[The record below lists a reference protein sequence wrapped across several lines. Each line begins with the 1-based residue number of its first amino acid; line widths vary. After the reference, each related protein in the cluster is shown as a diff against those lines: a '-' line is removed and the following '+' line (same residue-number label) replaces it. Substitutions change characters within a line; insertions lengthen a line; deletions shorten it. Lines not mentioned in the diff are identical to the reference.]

1 MAMPKDLE
9 SQFIQ
14 KSLRA
19 SNPEGL
25 NKKNKIREGYQF
37 LREENLSFINCIIEE
52 LIHHVSSE
60 YSVGDT
66 KRSVLLEFTQKNQ
79 KPHRWCNSKR
89 ACSSVVGRALETRSD
104 QTKDKISIDCFS
116 AKQGVLR
123 WKNKD

>member
-1 MAMPKDLE
+1 MAKPKDLE

-37 LREENLSFINCIIEE
+37 LREENLSFINCIIEK

-66 KRSVLLEFTQKNQ
+66 KRSVLLEFTQ
-79 KPHRWCNSKR
+79 
-89 ACSSVVGRALETRSD
+89 
-104 QTKDKISIDCFS
+104 
-116 AKQGVLR
+116 
-123 WKNKD
+123 